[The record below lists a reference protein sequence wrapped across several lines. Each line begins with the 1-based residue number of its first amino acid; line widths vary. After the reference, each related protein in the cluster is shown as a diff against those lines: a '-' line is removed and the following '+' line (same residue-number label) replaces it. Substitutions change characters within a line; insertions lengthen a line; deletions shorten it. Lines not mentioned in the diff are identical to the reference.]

1 MAITKEQFVEWVK
14 ALNATKMKGLV
25 EALEDELGVQAPR
38 PTVAAVATPPPAP
51 VAPTSFDVVLTDSGA
66 NRIQAIRV
74 VRELTGLG
82 LREARDLV
90 NGAPSVVKEAVDA
103 EQAAEVI
110 AALEGVGAVAERR
123 PAS

>member
-51 VAPTSFDVVLTDSGA
+51 VAPTSFDVVLADSGA

>member
-1 MAITKEQFVEWVK
+1 MSITKEQFVEWVK
-14 ALNATKMKGLV
+14 ALNVTRMKGLV
-25 EALEDELGVQAPR
+25 DALEDELGVQAPR
-38 PTVAAVATPPPAP
+38 PVVAPVATPPPKP
-51 VAPTSFDVVLTDSGA
+51 VTPTHFDVVLTESGA

-90 NGAPSVVKEAVDA
+90 TDAPSVVKEAVDA
-103 EQAAEVI
+103 EQAEAVV
-110 AALEGVGAVAERR
+110 AALEGVGATAERR